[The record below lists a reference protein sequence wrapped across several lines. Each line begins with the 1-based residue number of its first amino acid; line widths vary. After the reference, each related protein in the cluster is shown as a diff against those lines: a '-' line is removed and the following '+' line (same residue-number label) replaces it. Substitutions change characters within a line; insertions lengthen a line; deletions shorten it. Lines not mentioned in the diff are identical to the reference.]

1 MKEHEVPDWY
11 IDSCKKIKYMF
22 QKAHAA
28 AYVMMAFRIAWFKVH
43 YPREFYATYFT
54 VRADDFDSNLMTK
67 GKDAVEIH
75 IKEYEAKGNEATTK
89 EKGVLSILEVCNEM
103 YARGIKFLPF
113 DLYESDATK
122 FLLKEEGILPPLNAL
137 GGLGVV
143 AAENLVKAR
152 EEARFSTWD
161 DIKIRGKASKTV
173 IDLLESNGCLVG
185 IPRSNQ
191 ISLFG

>member
-1 MKEHEVPDWY
+1 
-11 IDSCKKIKYMF
+11 
-22 QKAHAA
+22 
-28 AYVMMAFRIAWFKVH
+28 
-43 YPREFYATYFT
+43 
-54 VRADDFDSNLMTK
+54 
-67 GKDAVEIH
+67 
-75 IKEYEAKGNEATTK
+75 
-89 EKGVLSILEVCNEM
+89 M

-137 GGLGVV
+137 GGLGIV

-152 EEARFSTWD
+152 EEAKFSTWD